1 MIKVGDF
8 GLSEDVYRTGYFRLD
23 KGSSGVRLPFK
34 WLAPES
40 IQDGVF
46 NEKTDVVSLACL
58 GHRRPSNC
66 GHKLHHTVAV
76 PNTFASYILIVQSSF
91 PFSHM
96 VLAVVIWCDVLGGIH
111 LWQTSLCW
119 CGPN

>member
-46 NEKTDVVSLACL
+46 NEKTDVVSLL
-58 GHRRPSNC
+58 GLN
-66 GHKLHHTVAV
+66 
-76 PNTFASYILIVQSSF
+76 SSF
-91 PFSHM
+91 LTNHNTMPITFII
-96 VLAVVIWCDVLGGIH
+96 L
-111 LWQTSLCW
+111 
-119 CGPN
+119 

>member
-46 NEKTDVVSLACL
+46 NEKTDVVSLCL
-58 GHRRPSNC
+58 VRLS
-66 GHKLHHTVAV
+66 
-76 PNTFASYILIVQSSF
+76 SYILTNLSLQWSYGVACWEVF
-91 PFSHM
+91 TCGKLPYAG
-96 VLAVVIWCDVLGGIH
+96 VDPCDLPKFLERGRR
-111 LWQTSLCW
+111 LEKPENAACPETM
-119 CGPN
+119 

>member
-46 NEKTDVVSLACL
+46 NEKTDVVSLYIYLDYTFLVPTNSSSWHLQWSYGVACWEVFTCGKL
-58 GHRRPSNC
+58 PYAGVDPTDLPNFLERGRRLEKPENAAC
-66 GHKLHHTVAV
+66 PET
-76 PNTFASYILIVQSSF
+76 
-91 PFSHM
+91 M
-96 VLAVVIWCDVLGGIH
+96 
-111 LWQTSLCW
+111 
-119 CGPN
+119 

>member
-1 MIKVGDF
+1 MLCGSYNDEMWCRIDGDGVIKVGDF

-46 NEKTDVVSLACL
+46 NEKTDVVSSICNLWGC
-58 GHRRPSNC
+58 
-66 GHKLHHTVAV
+66 
-76 PNTFASYILIVQSSF
+76 FISYSLSL
-91 PFSHM
+91 FSGHM
-96 VLAVVIWCDVLGGIH
+96 V
-111 LWQTSLCW
+111 
-119 CGPN
+119 

>member
-46 NEKTDVVSLACL
+46 NEKTDVVSLCL
-58 GHRRPSNC
+58 V
-66 GHKLHHTVAV
+66 LL
-76 PNTFASYILIVQSSF
+76 FSYILTTCPCSG
-91 PFSHM
+91 HM
-96 VLAVVIWCDVLGGIH
+96 V
-111 LWQTSLCW
+111 
-119 CGPN
+119 

>member
-1 MIKVGDF
+1 MLCGPHCDEMWCRIDGDGVIKVGDF

-46 NEKTDVVSLACL
+46 NEKTDVVS
-58 GHRRPSNC
+58 S
-66 GHKLHHTVAV
+66 
-76 PNTFASYILIVQSSF
+76 
-91 PFSHM
+91 
-96 VLAVVIWCDVLGGIH
+96 
-111 LWQTSLCW
+111 
-119 CGPN
+119 